1 MDQFYQN
8 IYSDLFYYWVI
19 GKKADFHQHHILM
32 SKVDNGDSAR
42 IIRFDLTNAT
52 AYLKIWKEDLVEEE
66 IIDENGEHLF
76 YLHYHIN
83 DIRQCRYLFYE
94 FYKVILHHNNQI
106 KIKVALCCSGGLSTS
121 LFSIKL
127 AELVDLEKLNY
138 DLVAISIYHLRYQLN
153 DFDAILL
160 APQIAYL
167 EPAILKATD
176 RKIPIFCI
184 EPIDFATNNY
194 HRVLTQLNQ
203 LQLSKLK

>member
-8 IYSDLFYYWVI
+8 IYSELFYYWI
-19 GKKADFHQHHILM
+19 LGKESDFKQHHIHM

-52 AYLKIWKEDLVEEE
+52 AFIKLWTDEIVEEE
-66 IIDENGEHLF
+66 ILDQKGEHLF

-94 FYKVILHHNNQI
+94 FYKVMLHHNNQI
-106 KIKVALCCSGGLSTS
+106 KIRVALCCSGGLSTS
-121 LFSIKL
+121 LFSVKL
-127 AELVDLEKLNY
+127 SELVELEKLNY
-138 DLVAISIYHLRYQLN
+138 EFTAISIYHLQHRLYN
-153 DFDAILL
+153 FDAILL

-167 EPAILKATD
+167 EPAILKATK
-176 RKIPIFCI
+176 REIPIFCI

-194 HRVLTQLNQ
+194 HRVLTQLKQ